1 MCENRT
7 DISAF
12 HYGDL
17 PMNHNSTLQHLIDR
31 EAISGLIRAYC
42 YHFDRNEPEAVAALF
57 TPDAVIDYGPEAAV
71 LTGVAAIYT
80 AVAAGLKNTFA
91 ATSHHV
97 SNIDIRLE
105 TPDAASSI
113 CYLYAW
119 HRYHSG
125 APDGELWAQYHH
137 QFLRGPEGWKISQ
150 LTLRAA
156 GMKDFHR
163 TTMHPIGRA

>member
-1 MCENRT
+1 MDT
-7 DISAF
+7 THA
-12 HYGDL
+12 L
-17 PMNHNSTLQHLIDR
+17 QTLLDR
-31 EAISGLIRAYC
+31 EAISALIRAYC
-42 YHFDRNEPEAVAALF
+42 YHFDRNEPEQLAALF
-57 TPDAVIDYGPEAAV
+57 TPDAVVDYGPEAAT
-71 LTGVAAIYT
+71 LHGADAIHA
-80 AVAAGLKNTFA
+80 AVATGLNTTFA

-105 TPDAASSI
+105 SEDFARSI

-137 QFLRGPEGWKISQ
+137 EFLRTPQGWKISR
-150 LTLRAA
+150 LTLKAA

-163 TTMHPIGRA
+163 RSMHPIGRR